1 MSAPQILE
9 KSRTVS
15 LVLPFQAQTRDKQT
29 AFLFA
34 CGLKKLGKQ
43 VSLEYT
49 DMPLTSSSSDEKTF
63 VVSLKGLGPWISR
76 VRYEKEGKDLK
87 LYFSLT
93 QGEISP
99 TTLSLQIQGQEDR
112 IIIVGNK
119 SPQNNKDEPSSTA
132 QLSDKEA
139 KQPLLDLLSSQKD
152 PQTRLLGL
160 ILAKIEYISQSNT
173 FLAVL
178 YKEDF
183 RGTRSSSKNL
193 PLLIST
199 LRESFGDQ
207 SSYLFFFDSSQG
219 AQGMLWS
226 RSSQLQAKFRDIAKA
241 EQKGPWILLHPTPLS
256 SEQLKHAFIS

>member
-15 LVLPFQAQTRDKQT
+15 LILPSQAQTRDKQT

-34 CGLKKLGKQ
+34 CGLRKLGKQ

-49 DMPLTSSSSDEKTF
+49 KIPSLASSSDEKTF

-99 TTLSLQIQGQEDR
+99 ATLSLQIQEQADLN
-112 IIIVGNK
+112 IIIG
-119 SPQNNKDEPSSTA
+119 NNKDELSSIT
-132 QLSDKEA
+132 QLSDTEA
-139 KQPLLDLLSSQKD
+139 KQPLLDLLYSHKD

-160 ILAKIEYISQSNT
+160 ILSKIEYMSQSNT

-183 RGTRSSSKNL
+183 QGVRSGSKNL
-193 PLLIST
+193 PLLVST
-199 LRESFGDQ
+199 LRESFGEDQ

-219 AQGMLWS
+219 AQGILWS
-226 RSSQLQAKFRDIAKA
+226 LSSQLQTKFRDIAKA
-241 EQKGPWILLHPTPLS
+241 EQKGPWVLLHPTPLS

>member
-15 LVLPFQAQTRDKQT
+15 LVLPFQAQTRDKHT
-29 AFLFA
+29 AFLLA
-34 CGLKKLGKQ
+34 CGLKKLGKH

-49 DMPLTSSSSDEKTF
+49 NMPLHSSSSEEKTF
-63 VVSLKGLGPWISR
+63 VVSLNNLAPWISR

-99 TTLSLQIQGQEDR
+99 ATLSLQIQGQADLT
-112 IIIVGNK
+112 IIVGDK
-119 SPQNNKDEPSSTA
+119 SPQNNGDELSSTT

-139 KQPLLDLLSSQKD
+139 KQPLLDLLSSHKD

-160 ILAKIEYISQSNT
+160 ILAKIEYMSQFNT

-183 RGTRSSSKNL
+183 QNVHADSKNL

-219 AQGMLWS
+219 AQGILWS
-226 RSSQLQAKFRDIAKA
+226 LSSQLQTKFRDIASGQ
-241 EQKGPWILLHPTPLS
+241 QKGPWVLLLPTPLS